1 MLRRVRGAEGSSG
14 VAVSIHI
21 NYLSGRTCGAR
32 SSYGTRM
39 DLKYAFRMLIKDPW
53 FTLVAVLALGLG
65 IGVNSTV
72 FTFVNAVL
80 LRGLPFPN
88 PDQIVHVNSRNT
100 ADGNSQGV
108 SYPDFLDWRTQAK
121 TLSSLAA
128 YQQIT
133 MNISDSGHAPERASG
148 VRVSTNAFSIIGER
162 PILGRDFSE
171 KEDEKASEPVA
182 IIGYGLWKAR
192 YGSDPH
198 ILGKSIKINDVST
211 TVIGVMA
218 DGMRFPTNTDIWTPL
233 VPDTEMER
241 RDVRPLNLFGR
252 LAAGAS
258 LAQAQSE
265 LTGIC
270 QNLERQYPDTNK
282 SVGAEIMT
290 FNQRFNGGPIRIV
303 FLALM
308 GAVGFVLLI
317 ACANVANLLLSRS
330 TRRSREIAVRI
341 ALGASR
347 RRVIRQ
353 LLVESTLLSFLG
365 GVLGWVMSLV
375 GIRLFDL
382 AVQDVGK
389 PYWIKFTMD
398 ATVFAFLVA
407 VCFATGI
414 IFGIVPALQVSK
426 TNLNEILKESGR
438 GNAGARRAR
447 WMASSMVVAELAL
460 TIVLLAGAGLMIRSF
475 MKLYAMDIGV
485 DTSRMLTMRMTLP
498 DKKYPTA
505 EKRRLFYE
513 ALLPHLAAI
522 PGVAA
527 SSIASAPPGNG
538 AGTRGIE
545 FEGRPEPDLKKVPS
559 VTTFYVSEGYFD
571 TLGAAARQ
579 GRLLG
584 AADGEPGSEA
594 VVVNARFAAQYYP
607 GDNAIGKRI
616 RLQART
622 VGPDADKTK
631 PWMTIVGVTPSIRQR
646 NVQDVEPDAVI
657 YMSYRLEPPSG
668 TAILIRGRGEPGALT
683 SAVRGAVQ
691 ATDPDQPVF
700 AVRTMEQTL
709 AEQRWP
715 YRVFGTMFTIF
726 AIIALALS
734 SVGIYAVTAYAVT
747 QRTQEIGVRMA
758 LGAQARQVSWLILR
772 QGLAQ
777 LAIGLVLGT
786 AGALLAAPVLQTLL
800 VQIKPTD
807 PITLMGI
814 GLIFTVVTV
823 CACLIPA
830 RRATKLDPLA
840 ALRIE

>member
-1 MLRRVRGAEGSSG
+1 M
-14 VAVSIHI
+14 H
-21 NYLSGRTCGAR
+21 
-32 SSYGTRM
+32 
-39 DLKYAFRMLIKDPW
+39 LKYAFRMLVKDPW
-53 FTLVAVLALGLG
+53 FTLVAVLAVALG

-80 LRGLPFPN
+80 VRGLPFPN
-88 PDQIVHVNSRNT
+88 ADQIVHLNSRNT
-100 ADGNSQGV
+100 TEGDTQGV
-108 SYPDFLDWRTQAK
+108 SYPDFQDWRANARTF
-121 TLSSLAA
+121 SSLAA
-128 YQQIT
+128 YQQTT

-148 VRVSTNAFSIIGER
+148 VKVSTNAFGIIGER
-162 PILGRDFSE
+162 PIQGRDFTE
-171 KEDEKASEPVA
+171 GEDRKGAEPVA
-182 IIGYGLWKAR
+182 IIGYGLWKTR
-192 YGSDPH
+192 YGSDPG
-198 ILGKSIKINDVST
+198 IIGKAIKIDDVPT

-218 DGMRFPTNTDIWTPL
+218 EGMRFPTNTDVWVPL
-233 VPDTEMER
+233 VPDADMER
-241 RDVRPLNLFGR
+241 RDARRVNLFGR
-252 LAAGAS
+252 LADGAT
-258 LAQAQSE
+258 LKQAQAE

-270 QNLERQYPDTNK
+270 KNLERQYPDTNK
-282 SVGAEIMT
+282 SIDAEIMT

-330 TRRSREIAVRI
+330 ARRSREMAVRI

-347 RRVIRQ
+347 GRVIRQ
-353 LLVESTLLSFLG
+353 LLIESTLLAFLG
-365 GVLGWVMSLV
+365 GVLGWIMSLV
-375 GIRLFDL
+375 GVRLFDI

-414 IFGIVPALQVSK
+414 IFGVVPALQVSK

-438 GNAGARRAR
+438 GNAGGRRAR
-447 WMASSMVVAELAL
+447 WMASSMVVVELAL

-475 MKLYAMDIGV
+475 MKLYSMDIGV
-485 DTSRMLTMRMTLP
+485 DTTHMLTMRLTLP
-498 DKKYPTA
+498 DKKYPTP

-522 PGVAA
+522 PGVAV
-527 SSIASAPPGNG
+527 SSIASAAPGNG
-538 AGTRGIE
+538 TSTRGIE
-545 FEGRPEPDLKKVPS
+545 FEGRPEPDPKKVPS

-571 TLGAAARQ
+571 TLSVMAQQ

-584 AADGEPGSEA
+584 QTDGAAGSEA

-607 GDNAIGKRI
+607 GENAIGKRI
-616 RLQART
+616 RLQTRT
-622 VGPDADKTK
+622 IGSDANTTK

-646 NVQDVEPDAVI
+646 NVQDAEPDSVI

-668 TAILIRGRGEPGALT
+668 TAILIRSRGEPGALT
-683 SAVRGAVQ
+683 STVREAVQ

-700 AVRTMEQTL
+700 GVRTMEETL
-709 AEQRWP
+709 AQQRWP

-726 AIIALALS
+726 AVIALVLS
-734 SVGIYAVTAYAVT
+734 SVGIYAVTAYSVT

-758 LGAQARQVSWLILR
+758 LGAQRRQVSWLILR
-772 QGLAQ
+772 QGLVQ
-777 LAIGLVLGT
+777 LVIGLVLGT

-807 PITLMGI
+807 PITLAGI
-814 GLIFTVVTV
+814 GLLFTIVTV

-830 RRATKLDPLA
+830 RRATNLDPLA

>member
-1 MLRRVRGAEGSSG
+1 M
-14 VAVSIHI
+14 H
-21 NYLSGRTCGAR
+21 
-32 SSYGTRM
+32 
-39 DLKYAFRMLIKDPW
+39 LKYAFRMLIKDPW
-53 FTLVAVLALGLG
+53 FTLVAVLALALG

-88 PDQIVHVNSRNT
+88 ADQIVHLNSRNT
-100 ADGNSQGV
+100 TEGNSQGV
-108 SYPDFLDWRTQAK
+108 SYPDFRDWRANARTF
-121 TLSSLAA
+121 SSLAA
-128 YQQIT
+128 YQQTT
-133 MNISDSGHAPERASG
+133 MNISDTGHPPERASG
-148 VRVSTNAFSIIGER
+148 VRVSANAFSIIGER
-162 PILGRDFSE
+162 PVQGRDFR
-171 KEDEKASEPVA
+171 EDEDRKDAEPVA
-182 IIGYGLWKAR
+182 ILGYGIWKTR
-192 YGSDPH
+192 YGSDPG
-198 ILGKSIKINDVST
+198 IIGKSIKINDLST

-218 DGMRFPTNTDIWTPL
+218 EGMRFPTNTDVWIPL
-233 VPDTEMER
+233 VPDADMER
-241 RDVRPLNLFGR
+241 RDARRVNLFGR
-252 LAAGAS
+252 LADGVT
-258 LAQAQSE
+258 LKQAQTE
-265 LTGIC
+265 LSGIC
-270 QNLERQYPDTNK
+270 KNLERQYPDTNK
-282 SVGAEIMT
+282 AIDAEIMT
-290 FNQRFNGGPIRIV
+290 FNQRFNGGSIRIV

-330 TRRSREIAVRI
+330 ARRSREIAVRI

-347 RRVIRQ
+347 GRVIRQ
-353 LLVESTLLSFLG
+353 LLVESTLLAFLG

-375 GIRLFDL
+375 GVRLFDM

-438 GNAGARRAR
+438 GNAGGRRAR
-447 WMASSMVVAELAL
+447 WMASSMVVVELAL

-475 MKLYAMDIGV
+475 MKLYSMDIGV
-485 DTSRMLTMRMTLP
+485 DTSRMLTMRLTLP
-498 DKKYPTA
+498 EKRYPTP

-513 ALLPHLAAI
+513 SLLPRVAAI

-527 SSIASAPPGNG
+527 ASIASAPPGNG
-538 AGTRGIE
+538 ASSRGIE
-545 FEGRPEPDLKKVPS
+545 FEGRPEPDPKKVPS
-559 VTTFYVSEGYFD
+559 VTTFYVSDEYFN
-571 TLGAAARQ
+571 TLGITPRQ
-579 GRLLG
+579 GRLL
-584 AADGEPGSEA
+584 AENDGNTGSEG
-594 VVVNARFAAQYYP
+594 VMVNARFAAQHYP
-607 GDNAIGKRI
+607 GENVIGKRI
-616 RLQART
+616 RLQTLTIGA
-622 VGPDADKTK
+622 DANKTQ

-646 NVQDVEPDAVI
+646 NVQDIEPDSVI
-657 YMSYRLEPPSG
+657 YMSYRLEPPQG
-668 TAILIRGRGEPGALT
+668 TAILVRGRGDAAALT
-683 SAVRGAVQ
+683 SAVREAVQ

-726 AIIALALS
+726 AIIALVLS
-734 SVGIYAVTAYAVT
+734 SVGIYAVTAYSVT

-758 LGAQARQVSWLILR
+758 LGAQASQVSWLILR
-772 QGLAQ
+772 QGLVQ
-777 LAIGLVLGT
+777 LAIGLTLGT

-800 VQIKPTD
+800 VQITPTD
-807 PITLMGI
+807 PVTLAGI
-814 GLIFTVVTV
+814 GLVFTLVTV

-830 RRATKLDPLA
+830 RRATRLDPLS

>member
-1 MLRRVRGAEGSSG
+1 M
-14 VAVSIHI
+14 H
-21 NYLSGRTCGAR
+21 
-32 SSYGTRM
+32 
-39 DLKYAFRMLIKDPW
+39 LKYAFRMLVKDPW
-53 FTLVAVLALGLG
+53 FTLVAVLALALG

-88 PDQIVHVNSRNT
+88 ADQIVHMNSRNT
-100 ADGNSQGV
+100 TEGNSQGV
-108 SYPDFLDWRTQAK
+108 SYPDFLDWRANAR

-128 YQQIT
+128 YQQTT
-133 MNISDSGHAPERASG
+133 MNISDSGHPPERASG
-148 VRVSTNAFSIIGER
+148 VKVSTNAFSIIGER
-162 PILGRDFSE
+162 PIQGRDFSDG
-171 KEDEKASEPVA
+171 EDRKGAEPVA
-182 IIGYGLWKAR
+182 ILGFGIWKTR
-192 YGSDPH
+192 YGSDPG
-198 ILGKSIKINDVST
+198 IIGKTIKINDVST

-218 DGMRFPTNTDIWTPL
+218 EGMRFPTNTDVWVPL
-233 VPDTEMER
+233 IPDTEMER
-241 RDVRPLNLFGR
+241 RDVRRANLFGR
-252 LAAGAS
+252 LAPGVT
-258 LAQAQSE
+258 LKQAQTE
-265 LTGIC
+265 LSGIC
-270 QNLERQYPDTNK
+270 KNLERQYPDTNK
-282 SVGAEIMT
+282 SMDAEIMT

-330 TRRSREIAVRI
+330 ARRSREMALRI

-347 RRVIRQ
+347 GRVIRQ
-353 LLVESTLLSFLG
+353 LLVESTLLAFLG
-365 GVLGWVMSLV
+365 GVLGWFLSLAGV
-375 GIRLFDL
+375 RLFDM

-438 GNAGARRAR
+438 GNAGGRRAR
-447 WMASSMVVAELAL
+447 WMASSMVVVELAL

-475 MKLYAMDIGV
+475 MKLYSMDIGV
-485 DTSRMLTMRMTLP
+485 DTTRMLTMRLALP
-498 DKKYPTA
+498 DKKYPTP

-513 ALLPHLAAI
+513 GLLPRLGAI

-527 SSIASAPPGNG
+527 ASITSAPPGSG
-538 AGTRGIE
+538 SGSRAIE
-545 FEGRPEPDLKKVPS
+545 FEGRPEPDPKKVPQ
-559 VTTFYVSEGYFD
+559 VTTLYVSEGYFD
-571 TLGAAARQ
+571 TLGVTARQ

-584 AADGEPGSEA
+584 ETDGNAGSEA
-594 VVVNARFAAQYYP
+594 VVVNARFVAQHYP
-607 GDNAIGKRI
+607 GEDVIGKRI
-616 RLQART
+616 RLKAPT
-622 VGPDADKTK
+622 SGPDAQKIK
-631 PWMTIVGVTPSIRQR
+631 PWMSIVGVTPSIRQR

-657 YMSYRLEPPSG
+657 YMPYRLDPPSG
-668 TAILIRGRGEPGALT
+668 TAILIRGRGDPGALT
-683 SAVRGAVQ
+683 SSVREAVQ

-700 AVRTMEQTL
+700 AVQTMEQSL
-709 AEQRWP
+709 AQQRWP

-726 AIIALALS
+726 AIIALVLS
-734 SVGIYAVTAYAVT
+734 SVGIYAVTAYSVT

-758 LGAQARQVSWLILR
+758 LGAQPRQVSWLILR
-772 QGLAQ
+772 QGLVQ
-777 LAIGLVLGT
+777 LLIGLVLGT
-786 AGALLAAPVLQTLL
+786 AGAVLAGPVLQTLL

-807 PITLMGI
+807 AITLGGI
-814 GLIFTVVTV
+814 GLLFTAVTV

-830 RRATKLDPLA
+830 RRATRLDPLT

>member
-1 MLRRVRGAEGSSG
+1 MP
-14 VAVSIHI
+14 
-21 NYLSGRTCGAR
+21 
-32 SSYGTRM
+32 
-39 DLKYAFRMLIKDPW
+39 LKYAFRTLVKDPW
-53 FTLVAVLALGLG
+53 FTLVAVIALGLG

-88 PDQIVHVNSRNT
+88 ADEIVHLNSRNT
-100 ADGNSQGV
+100 AEGNSQGV
-108 SYPDFLDWRTQAK
+108 SYPDFTDWRANARTF
-121 TLSSLAA
+121 SSLAA
-128 YQQIT
+128 YQQTT
-133 MNISDSGHAPERASG
+133 MNISDSGHPPERASG
-148 VRVSTNAFSIIGER
+148 VKLSANAFRIIGER
-162 PILGRDFSE
+162 PIQGRDFSDG
-171 KEDEKASEPVA
+171 EDREGAEPVA
-182 IIGYGLWKAR
+182 ILGYGIWKTR
-192 YGSDPH
+192 YGSDPG
-198 ILGKSIKINDVST
+198 IIGKSIKINDVST
-211 TVIGVMA
+211 VVIGVMA
-218 DGMRFPTNTDIWTPL
+218 EGMKFPTNTEVWIPL
-233 VPDTEMER
+233 VPDTQLKR
-241 RDVRPLNLFGR
+241 RDGRGLNLFGR
-252 LAAGAS
+252 LATGVT
-258 LAQAQSE
+258 LKHAQTE

-270 QNLERQYPDTNK
+270 KNLERQYPDTNK
-282 SVGAEIMT
+282 SIDAEIMT

-330 TRRSREIAVRI
+330 ARRSREIAVRV

-347 RRVIRQ
+347 ARVIRQ
-353 LLVESTLLSFLG
+353 LLVESTLLACLG
-365 GVLGWVMSLV
+365 GAVGWAMSLI
-375 GIRLFDL
+375 GIRLFDI

-398 ATVFAFLVA
+398 TTVFAFLVA

-438 GNAGARRAR
+438 GNAGGRRAR

-475 MKLYAMDIGV
+475 MKLYSMDIGV
-485 DTSRMLTMRMTLP
+485 DTSRMLTMRLTLP
-498 DKKYPTA
+498 DKKYPTP

-522 PGVAA
+522 PGVAG

-545 FEGRPEPDLKKVPS
+545 FEGRPESDPKKVPS
-559 VTTFYVSEGYFD
+559 VTTFYVSDGYFD
-571 TLGAAARQ
+571 TLAVTARQ
-579 GRLLG
+579 GRLLDKT
-584 AADGEPGSEA
+584 DGDAGSES

-607 GDNAIGKRI
+607 GENVIGKRI
-616 RLQART
+616 RLKAAT
-622 VGPDADKTK
+622 SGPDANKTK

-646 NVQDVEPDAVI
+646 NVQDVEPDSVI
-657 YMSYRLEPPSG
+657 YMSYRLDPPLG
-668 TAILIRGRGEPGALT
+668 TAILIRGRGEPAALT
-683 SAVRGAVQ
+683 SAVREAVQ
-691 ATDPDQPVF
+691 TTDPDQPVF

-715 YRVFGTMFTIF
+715 YRVFGTMFTVF
-726 AIIALALS
+726 AFIALVLS
-734 SVGIYAVTAYAVT
+734 SVGIYAVTAYSVT

-772 QGLAQ
+772 QGLVQ
-777 LAIGLVLGT
+777 LLIGLVLGT
-786 AGALLAAPVLQTLL
+786 AGALLAGPVLQALL

-807 PITLMGI
+807 PVTLGGI
-814 GLIFTVVTV
+814 ALLFTFVTV
-823 CACLIPA
+823 LACLIPA
-830 RRATKLDPLA
+830 RRATKLDPLT
-840 ALRIE
+840 ALRID